1 VSSKAHIESAS
12 FIGKQK
18 GQKEAKRIKKA
29 LFVPFVLFCLFCFHL
44 AILCALFVFSTS
56 IAIKPMTDFELLCQQ
71 LSGRLAPLAELQIE
85 PDRIPQAAV
94 TIILREEERAAQA
107 LIIKRAERPGDHWS
121 GHLALPGGRVDPIKD
136 ADLLTTAAR
145 EAYEEVGIDLL
156 NGGSFIGR
164 LPVITP
170 NHHLLPRIEIAP
182 FVAIA
187 PAIFSIQLNHE
198 VDNVFWVPVSQ
209 LKRTGLSGEFR
220 MKFGDVIKKWPA
232 YPSEGGPIWGI
243 TERIITSFLSSLPC

>member
-1 VSSKAHIESAS
+1 
-12 FIGKQK
+12 
-18 GQKEAKRIKKA
+18 
-29 LFVPFVLFCLFCFHL
+29 
-44 AILCALFVFSTS
+44 
-56 IAIKPMTDFELLCQQ
+56 MTDFELLCRQ
-71 LSGRLAPLAELQIE
+71 LGERLAPLAALQIE

-94 TIILREEERAAQA
+94 TIILRDEEEAAQA

-136 ADLLTTAAR
+136 ADLLATAAR

-164 LPVITP
+164 LPAITP
-170 NHHLLPRIEIAP
+170 NNNLLPRIEITP

-187 PAIFSIQLNHE
+187 PATFSMQLNHE
-198 VDNVFWVPVSQ
+198 VNTTYWVSVCQ
-209 LKRTGLSGEFR
+209 LKREGLSGEFR
-220 MKFGDVIKKWPA
+220 MKFGEVIKKWPA

-243 TERIITSFLSSLPC
+243 TERIITSFLSSLQC